1 MSAIAN
7 IYITVE
13 KLETLLKTAKAKGV
27 KGIGLDIG
35 INDETNDYGQNVS
48 VWVNQSKEDRDNK
61 KAKYYVANGGVKWTD
76 GTITKAEPKQ
86 ENKQPSNEGEGSDGL
101 PF

>member
-13 KLETLLKTAKAKGV
+13 KLETLLKTAKAKEV

-35 INDETNDYGQNVS
+35 INDETNNFGQNVS

-61 KAKYYVANGGVKWTD
+61 KAKYYVANGSVKWTD
-76 GTITKAEPKQ
+76 GSIKVAERQ
-86 ENKQPSNEGEGSDGL
+86 EEQPSQEQKPQSDDL